1 MNNIAMTK
9 LTEEAMEH
17 SEDEISLLDIIQFFI
32 DNKLHIA
39 ISTFACG
46 ALGLAYGLITPPK
59 YEASMSLQMAVV
71 ANTPVEA
78 PAVLLEKMKL
88 PTYFSVGTL
97 NACKM
102 TDSTNP
108 GADLSKQLK
117 PLVNKNAPFITTSFR
132 APSTDEAKTCL
143 QAVLADVRSQ
153 QKILAEPIIK
163 QKQTYL
169 ATLKDKLESAEQV
182 AKFLALQKQD
192 FQFKDDKFSANALVL
207 ATRLSKDNE
216 VKDLRNQIVDL
227 ELALSEPQT
236 RETFLAAPMFSS
248 PHKVAPSRSLILAIA
263 LMAGFMLG
271 VFGVLGRKAWVSIK
285 PKLHASK

>member
-97 NACKM
+97 NACNM

-108 GADLSKQLK
+108 GADLSKELK

-132 APSTDEAKTCL
+132 ASSTDEAKTCL
-143 QAVLADVRSQ
+143 QAVLADLRSQ

-163 QKQTYL
+163 QKQSHL
-169 ATLKDKLESAEQV
+169 SNLKERLSTAEQV
-182 AKFLALQKQD
+182 AKYLSSQKQD
-192 FQFKDDKFSANALVL
+192 FQFKDDKFSANALIL
-207 ATRLSKDNE
+207 ATRLTKDTE
-216 VKDLRNQIVDL
+216 IKDLRNQIVDL
-227 ELALSEPQT
+227 EISLTEPQT

-248 PHKVAPSRSLILAIA
+248 PHKVAPSISLILAIA

>member
-1 MNNIAMTK
+1 
-9 LTEEAMEH
+9 
-17 SEDEISLLDIIQFFI
+17 
-32 DNKLHIA
+32 
-39 ISTFACG
+39 
-46 ALGLAYGLITPPK
+46 
-59 YEASMSLQMAVV
+59 
-71 ANTPVEA
+71 
-78 PAVLLEKMKL
+78 
-88 PTYFSVGTL
+88 
-97 NACKM
+97 
-102 TDSTNP
+102 
-108 GADLSKQLK
+108 
-117 PLVNKNAPFITTSFR
+117 
-132 APSTDEAKTCL
+132 
-143 QAVLADVRSQ
+143 
-153 QKILAEPIIK
+153 
-163 QKQTYL
+163 
-169 ATLKDKLESAEQV
+169 LKDKLESAEQV

-248 PHKVAPSRSLILAIA
+248 SHKVAPSRSLILAIA

>member
-1 MNNIAMTK
+1 MNNIDITK

-88 PTYFSVGTL
+88 PTYFSVETL

-108 GADLSKQLK
+108 GAELSKQLK

-153 QKILAEPIIK
+153 QKILA
-163 QKQTYL
+163 
-169 ATLKDKLESAEQV
+169 
-182 AKFLALQKQD
+182 
-192 FQFKDDKFSANALVL
+192 
-207 ATRLSKDNE
+207 
-216 VKDLRNQIVDL
+216 
-227 ELALSEPQT
+227 
-236 RETFLAAPMFSS
+236 
-248 PHKVAPSRSLILAIA
+248 
-263 LMAGFMLG
+263 
-271 VFGVLGRKAWVSIK
+271 
-285 PKLHASK
+285 

>member
-46 ALGLAYGLITPPK
+46 ALGLAYSLITPPK

-97 NACKM
+97 NACNM

-108 GADLSKQLK
+108 GADLSKELK

-153 QKILAEPIIK
+153 QKILADPIIK
-163 QKQTYL
+163 QKQSYL
-169 ATLKDKLESAEQV
+169 SNLKERLSTAEQV
-182 AKFLALQKQD
+182 AKYLSSQKQD
-192 FQFKDDKFSANALVL
+192 FQFKDDKFSANALIL
-207 ATRLSKDNE
+207 ATRLTKDTE
-216 VKDLRNQIVDL
+216 IKDLRNQIVDL
-227 ELALSEPQT
+227 EISLTEPQT

>member
-1 MNNIAMTK
+1 MTK
-9 LTEEAMEH
+9 LTEETMEH
-17 SEDEISLLDIIQFFI
+17 GEDEISLLDIIQFFI

-108 GADLSKQLK
+108 GADLSKELK

-163 QKQTYL
+163 QKQSHL
-169 ATLKDKLESAEQV
+169 SNLKERLSTAEQV
-182 AKFLALQKQD
+182 AKYLSSQKQD
-192 FQFKDDKFSANALVL
+192 FQFKDDKFSANALIL
-207 ATRLSKDNE
+207 ATRLTKDTE
-216 VKDLRNQIVDL
+216 IKDLRNQIVDL

-236 RETFLAAPMFSS
+236 RETYLAAPMFSS
-248 PHKVAPSRSLILAIA
+248 PHKVAPSRILILAIA

-271 VFGVLGRKAWVSIK
+271 IFGVLGRKAWVSIK
-285 PKLHASK
+285 PKLHETR

>member
-1 MNNIAMTK
+1 
-9 LTEEAMEH
+9 
-17 SEDEISLLDIIQFFI
+17 
-32 DNKLHIA
+32 
-39 ISTFACG
+39 
-46 ALGLAYGLITPPK
+46 
-59 YEASMSLQMAVV
+59 MSLQMAVV

-97 NACKM
+97 NACNM

-108 GADLSKQLK
+108 GADLSKELK

-163 QKQTYL
+163 QKQSHL
-169 ATLKDKLESAEQV
+169 SNLKERLSTAEQV
-182 AKFLALQKQD
+182 AKYLSSQKQD
-192 FQFKDDKFSANALVL
+192 FQFKDDKFSANALIL
-207 ATRLSKDNE
+207 ATRLTKDTE
-216 VKDLRNQIVDL
+216 IKDLRNQIVDL
-227 ELALSEPQT
+227 EISLTEPQT